1 MSAGFTDK
9 KASEAARVELQ
20 RAQLVTEKAPGEAL
34 EHLAEA
40 RRLDPRNLEIA
51 ASLARIEVRLARY
64 SDAIDSL
71 QRVLALD
78 EASDE
83 ALGLQALCHFRLRHF
98 EQAES
103 RSRASLALNAGNR
116 IAREV
121 LADCLGIRGAWQAA
135 VEELKGLLA
144 VAEDLSEGANA
155 RLNLKLAQCL
165 LRLGAHPQAWEIT
178 HGLLRRGY
186 ADEQVKAVHRESEAQ
201 NKAEIRAAFGKT
213 GFFQRL
219 VLWVADRHILRA
231 VSLGRRRGLAPQSKA
246 GAASSEPTKGETA

>member
-1 MSAGFTDK
+1 M
-9 KASEAARVELQ
+9 Q
-20 RAQLVTEKAPGEAL
+20 RAQVVMDKAPGEAL
-34 EHLAEA
+34 EHLLEG

-64 SDAIDSL
+64 SDAIESL

-78 EASDE
+78 EASNE

-98 EQAES
+98 EQAEA
-103 RSRASLALNAGNR
+103 RSRAALALNAANR

-121 LADCLGIRGAWQAA
+121 LADCLGHRGAWQAA
-135 VEELKGLLA
+135 VEEIGGLLA
-144 VAEDLSEGANA
+144 DAEALSDGAKA

-178 HGLLRRGY
+178 QGLLRCGY
-186 ADEQVKAVHRESEAQ
+186 ADEQVKAVHRESEAL

-219 VLWVADRHILRA
+219 VLWMADRQILRA
-231 VSLGRRRGLAPQSKA
+231 VSLGRRRGLVAPTKI
-246 GAASSEPTKGETA
+246 GAAPSDVGKGETA